1 MPNQKDRKKKDG
13 VNKGKKL
20 AAMREKEAG
29 AKPAVVHT
37 GTGKQAGREPK
48 TDRVSGRRAIP

>member
-20 AAMREKEAG
+20 RAMREKEAG
-29 AKPAVVHT
+29 AKPEIVHT
-37 GTGKQAGREPK
+37 GTGKLAGREPK
-48 TDRVSGRRAIP
+48 NDRVSGRHTAP